1 MRLPCLSVKI
11 ALNKESLRSI
21 SNPPYNSG
29 QAHEILDDEPSASEW
44 GPRKGF
50 KNDKAQCW

>member
-1 MRLPCLSVKI
+1 MRLPRLSGKML
-11 ALNKESLRSI
+11 LNKESLRSI
-21 SNPPYNSG
+21 SNPPHLSG
-29 QAHEILDDEPSASEW
+29 QTHEIFDDEPSASEW